1 MQVSNRIQ
9 WNGVKV
15 GDILARYNHGATE
28 VLVIGRVIGFSDN
41 ARGQGVVLL
50 DRAHYWGDGAGWS
63 DRIRKGTFHGRSI
76 RRIVN

>member
-15 GDILARYNHGATE
+15 SDVLARYNHGATE
-28 VLVIGRVIGFSDN
+28 ILVIGRVIGFSGN

-76 RRIVN
+76 RRIAD